1 MDIISAI
8 QKQVDLIC
16 DEKYGDDKDTPPV
29 FIVSLLYEDLP
40 DVVKKDKDHK
50 ICLTISHMES
60 CFTKVIFPRV
70 EQVFGYDSLEE
81 DMKYLYNRTM

>member
-8 QKQVDLIC
+8 QQQVDLIC
-16 DEKYGDDKDTPPV
+16 EEKYGDDKDSPPV
-29 FIVSLLYEDLP
+29 FTVSLLYEDS
-40 DVVKKDKDHK
+40 DEDKKDKDHK

-60 CFTKVIFPRV
+60 SFTKVIFPKK